1 MMQIS
6 AKTTGSARVI
16 GNRLQKA
23 VRKQIPFAAS
33 QALNDTG
40 KVLLTVNKREMKRVF
55 DNPVPYTL
63 NAFYLKRAM
72 KADLSVAVR
81 RKDKPAGK
89 HYLEIQHTG
98 GVRPRKRFE
107 TVVKY
112 HVKYQHDLQ
121 SVLPTTISKNPRGN
135 ASMPRLMEAIA
146 GLSERG
152 QASSPT
158 APYTK
163 NSYQK
168 KIDARHKKLT
178 QGKRTSDYFVG
189 YKEDGKNKTDGIYR
203 RSPSGKS
210 VRKIFH
216 LLPFQQSYKSRYPFH
231 PRLRKRAMSYFPAE
245 FKRRLAAA
253 YRTMRV

>member
-40 KVLLTVNKREMKRVF
+40 KTLVSINKREMKRVF

-89 HYLEIQHTG
+89 HYLDIQKSG
-98 GVRPRKRFE
+98 GVRPQKAFE
-107 TVVKY
+107 KMVQQRVAY
-112 HVKYQHDLQ
+112 PGIVG
-121 SVLPTTISKNPRGN
+121 SVIPIPGNGGVNAKGNVNMGEVNRALAGLN
-135 ASMPRLMEAIA
+135 ASFSTTAYTRDRQRKAESKRA
-146 GLSERG
+146 LSKR
-152 QASSPT
+152 PT
-158 APYTK
+158 QYFVRANEGGTK
-163 NSYQK
+163 GGIFK
-168 KIDARHKKLT
+168 RT
-178 QGKRTSDYFVG
+178 GKRKAKMVFLISDAMPSYR
-189 YKEDGKNKTDGIYR
+189 GIYKFD
-203 RSPSGKS
+203 P
-210 VRKIFH
+210 
-216 LLPFQQSYKSRYPFH
+216 P
-231 PRLRKRAMSYFPAE
+231 LRKHAMSYFPAK

>member
-40 KVLLTVNKREMKRVF
+40 KTLVSINKMNMKRTF
-55 DNPVPYTL
+55 DKPVPYTL
-63 NAFYLKRAM
+63 NAFYVKRAM

-89 HYLEIQHTG
+89 HYLDIQKSG

-107 TVVKY
+107 TMVKY
-112 HVKYQHDLQ
+112 HVGYEGYVGA
-121 SVLPTTISKNPRGN
+121 VLPTAAATDSKGN
-135 ASMPRLMEAIA
+135 ASMPRLLEAMA
-146 GLSERG
+146 GLADAG
-152 QASSPT
+152 KASSPT
-158 APYTK
+158 ASYTK
-163 NSYQK
+163 NAYYK
-168 KIDARHKKLT
+168 KVDARAARAQKGRRSS
-178 QGKRTSDYFVG
+178 QFFIG
-189 YKEDGKNKTDGIYR
+189 YKEQGKNKTDGIYR
-203 RSPSGKS
+203 KSPGGRSVKKLFHIVDYKPSYRG
-210 VRKIFH
+210 I
-216 LLPFQQSYKSRYPFH
+216 YKFDP
-231 PRLRKRAMSYFPAE
+231 PLRKHAMSYFPAK